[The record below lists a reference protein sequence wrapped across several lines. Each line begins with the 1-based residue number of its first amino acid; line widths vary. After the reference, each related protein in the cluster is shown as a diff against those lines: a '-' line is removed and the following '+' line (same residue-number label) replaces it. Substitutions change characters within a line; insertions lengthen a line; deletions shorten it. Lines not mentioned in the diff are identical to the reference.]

1 MADSSYNYKFES
13 KFRISKYKFYAKAIE
28 QLIFTFVWTMLHS
41 SNFSYSRLHLDNYDG
56 YKYNSENRFYR
67 T

>member
-1 MADSSYNYKFES
+1 MADSSYNYKFVS
-13 KFRISKYKFYAKAIE
+13 KFRISEHKIHAKAIE
-28 QLIFTFVWTMLHS
+28 QLIFTFVCTMLHS
-41 SNFSYSRLHLDNYDG
+41 SNFSYSRLYLDNYDG